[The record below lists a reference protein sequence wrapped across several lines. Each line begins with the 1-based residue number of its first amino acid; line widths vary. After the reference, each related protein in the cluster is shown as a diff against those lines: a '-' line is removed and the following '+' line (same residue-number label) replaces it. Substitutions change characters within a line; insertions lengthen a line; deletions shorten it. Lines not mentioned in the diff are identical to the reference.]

1 MRAALTSVKPSL
13 QRACSETAGCR
24 RIETKVFWNSGRARH
39 ETAAT
44 IIVVKSMPST
54 DRQKLE
60 QQTRSEIANAPSLL
74 YRANLRALV
83 VMFDHG

>member
-1 MRAALTSVKPSL
+1 
-13 QRACSETAGCR
+13 
-24 RIETKVFWNSGRARH
+24 
-39 ETAAT
+39 
-44 IIVVKSMPST
+44 MPSA

-60 QQTRSEIANAPSLL
+60 QQTRSEIANAPSPL

>member
-1 MRAALTSVKPSL
+1 
-13 QRACSETAGCR
+13 
-24 RIETKVFWNSGRARH
+24 
-39 ETAAT
+39 
-44 IIVVKSMPST
+44 MPGA

-60 QQTRSEIANAPSLL
+60 QQTRSEIAKTPSLF